1 MFCELGETLRCIT
14 ALLQQV
20 SYSLRKI
27 KCKQILYVIFIT
39 SNTIKYATVQIIYFN
54 VHVNRQ

>member
-1 MFCELGETLRCIT
+1 MFCELGETLWCIT

-20 SYSLRKI
+20 SFRLRNI
-27 KCKQILYVIFIT
+27 KYKQLLNIISIT
-39 SNTIKYATVQIIYFN
+39 NKTIKYATVQIIYFN